1 MIIKRRNGFSRECQ
15 WLCMKGISDTSALKC
30 LLRLFILRLCAF
42 YLCMQS
48 QYGTGRFSPERK
60 KPAALL
66 QRVSLIR
73 SLAMSYFHMANATL
87 SSALFRFTTEF
98 GMESGGSKTLLS
110 PSKMRGK
117 DSRQSASRLR
127 VLCAR

>member
-1 MIIKRRNGFSRECQ
+1 MRYAVGCPAPF
-15 WLCMKGISDTSALKC
+15 ISVCNLSMVLDDLALNAKNPT
-30 LLRLFILRLCAF
+30 L
-42 YLCMQS
+42 S
-48 QYGTGRFSPERK
+48 N
-60 KPAALL
+60 
-66 QRVSLIR
+66 RVSLIR

-98 GMESGGSKTLLS
+98 GMGSGGSKTLLS